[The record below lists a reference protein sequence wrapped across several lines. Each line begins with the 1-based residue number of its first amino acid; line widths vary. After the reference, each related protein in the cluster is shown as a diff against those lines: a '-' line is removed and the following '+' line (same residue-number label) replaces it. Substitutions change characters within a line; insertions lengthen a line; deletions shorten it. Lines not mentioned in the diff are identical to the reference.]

1 MPANLTPDYLAA
13 EERYRQAKTPAEK
26 IQALKDMHAH
36 IPKHKGTM
44 KLQGDIKKRMAK
56 HKAELQQ
63 EKKAGKRA
71 TIFHVEK
78 EGAGQVVLAGLP
90 NVGKSQLV
98 SSLTHASPEI
108 AEYPFTTRMPHPA
121 MMPFENIQIQLVDLP
136 PISTE
141 HMEFWVPN
149 IIRNSDAVLLVV
161 DLTADPLNQT
171 EISLE
176 IMKDSKL
183 DLVREEPD
191 VDPWSSVAYKK
202 TMIVAN
208 KNEFNGPEDTFN
220 ILKDLYNDSFPILS
234 VSAKHG
240 KNLEE
245 LKRHIYDMLNI
256 LRVHSK
262 PPGKEAEL
270 DKPFILKRGSTLL
283 DFAQTVHK
291 DFAEKLK
298 YARIWGSEKFDGQRV
313 NKDYV
318 LVDGDIIEL
327 HIR

>member
-26 IQALKDMHAH
+26 IRALKEMYAT

-44 KLQGDIKKRMAK
+44 KLQGDIKKRIAR
-56 HKAELQQ
+56 HNTELQQ
-63 EKKAGKRA
+63 ERKAGKRA
-71 TIFHVEK
+71 ATFHVEK

-98 SSLTHASPEI
+98 SALTHASPEV
-108 AEYPFTTRMPHPA
+108 ADYPFTTRMPHPA

-136 PISTE
+136 PISAE

-149 IIRNSDAVLLVV
+149 IIRNSDGVLLMV
-161 DLTADPLNQT
+161 DLTADPLVQT
-171 EISLE
+171 ETSLE
-176 IMKDSKL
+176 IMKESKL
-183 DLVREEPD
+183 ALVREEPE

-202 TMIVAN
+202 TIIVAN
-208 KNEFNGPEDTFN
+208 KNDFDDSEDTFH
-220 ILKDLYNDSFPILS
+220 ILKDLYSDSFPIMG

-245 LKRHIYDMLNI
+245 LKRHIYGMLDI

-262 PPGKEAEL
+262 PPGKETEL

-283 DFAQTVHK
+283 DFAQMVHK
-291 DFAEKLK
+291 DFADKLK
-298 YARIWGSEKFDGQRV
+298 FARIWGSEKFDGQRV

-318 LVDGDIIEL
+318 LVDEDVIEL
-327 HIR
+327 HI

>member
-26 IQALKDMHAH
+26 IQALKEMYAT

-44 KLQGDIKKRMAK
+44 KLQGDIRKRIAK
-56 HKAELQQ
+56 HNTELQQ
-63 EKKAGKRA
+63 ERKAGKRA
-71 TIFHVEK
+71 ATFHVEK

-98 SSLTHASPEI
+98 SSLTHASPEV

-136 PISTE
+136 PISAD
-141 HMEFWVPN
+141 HMAFWVPN
-149 IIRNSDAVLLVV
+149 IIRNSDGVLLMV
-161 DLTADPLNQT
+161 DLTADPLIQT
-171 EISLE
+171 ETSLE
-176 IMKDSKL
+176 IMKESKL
-183 DLVREEPD
+183 ALVREEPE

-208 KNEFNGPEDTFN
+208 KNDFDDSEDTFH
-220 ILKDLYNDSFPILS
+220 ILKDQYSASFPILP

-240 KNLEE
+240 KNLEK
-245 LKRHIYDMLNI
+245 LKRSVYDMLGI

-270 DKPFILKRGSTLL
+270 DKPFILKRGCTLL
-283 DFAQTVHK
+283 DFAQMVHK
-291 DFAEKLK
+291 DFGEKLRF
-298 YARIWGSEKFDGQRV
+298 ARIWGSEKFDGQRV

-318 LVDGDIIEL
+318 LNDEDVIEL
-327 HIR
+327 HM

>member
-26 IQALKDMHAH
+26 ILALKEMYAT

-44 KLQGDIKKRMAK
+44 KLQGDIRKRIAK
-56 HKAELQQ
+56 HNTELQQ
-63 EKKAGKRA
+63 EKRAGKRA
-71 TIFHVEK
+71 ATFHVEK

-98 SSLTHASPEI
+98 SALTHASPEV
-108 AEYPFTTRMPHPA
+108 ADYPFTTRMPHPA

-136 PISTE
+136 PISNE

-149 IIRNSDAVLLVV
+149 IIRNSDGVLLMV
-161 DLTADPLNQT
+161 DVSADPLHQT
-171 EISLE
+171 ETSLK
-176 IMKDSKL
+176 IMKESKL
-183 DLVREEPD
+183 SLVREEPE

-202 TMIVAN
+202 TLIVVN
-208 KNEFNGPEDTFN
+208 KDDFEGSEEGVE
-220 ILKDLYNDSFPILS
+220 IVKDLYSGSYPVMS

-245 LKRHIYDMLNI
+245 LKRSIFEMLDI

-283 DFAQTVHK
+283 DFAQMVHK
-291 DFAEKLK
+291 DFGEKLK
-298 YARIWGSEKFDGQRV
+298 FARIWGSEKFDGQRV

-318 LVDGDIIEL
+318 LVDEDVIEL
-327 HIR
+327 HI